1 MTDARATHATT
12 ADGVTLRGEVV
23 PGDATWVVL
32 VHDVGEDIDVWRTL
46 RAGLSARGWSVL
58 ALDLRGHGGSDG
70 QWQPEWAE
78 LDVDLGIVL
87 ARRNGATH
95 VAVVAA
101 GRSAV
106 TALRAVERAMP
117 EPDFDL
123 PDSLVLLSPGPL
135 DGADPRTLRG
145 EGISKLFVVGG
156 LDPAT
161 DEVNSLR
168 EASIGWT
175 VGVTVGS
182 AERGAAL
189 CTGDT
194 AAAVIDKV
202 TGFLNEQRTLTG
214 AGARRVAAR
223 ART

>member
-23 PGDATWVVL
+23 PGDSTWLVL
-32 VHDVGEDIDVWRTL
+32 VHDVGEDIDVWHTL
-46 RAGLSARGWSVL
+46 RAGLAPRGWTIL
-58 ALDLRGHGGSDG
+58 ALDLRGHGGSEG
-70 QWQPEWAE
+70 EWLPDRAE

-101 GRSAV
+101 GRSAI
-106 TALRAVERAMP
+106 TALRAVERALP
-117 EPDFDL
+117 EPAFDL

-145 EGISKLFVVGG
+145 EGIAKLFVVGG
-156 LDPAT
+156 R
-161 DEVNSLR
+161 DEAADDVTRLR

-175 VGVTVGS
+175 IGVTVGT

-189 CTGDT
+189 ASGDT
-194 AAAVIDKV
+194 AAAVIDKIG
-202 TGFLNEQRTLTG
+202 GFLNEQRTLTG
-214 AGARRVAAR
+214 LGARRAADR
-223 ART
+223 